1 MNLIANSAWR
11 GGDPGVIFIDRINE
25 AHPIPGTIE
34 ATNPCGEQPLL
45 PYESCNLGSINL
57 SRLVEKGEIA
67 WDRLDEL
74 ITLGVRFLDDV
85 IDVNKFP
92 LKQIEEVTFRNR
104 KIGLGVMGFA
114 EMLIEMNISYN
125 SKDAIRVAEEVMGR
139 LAKLGRE
146 ESARLG
152 AERGYS
158 PSSSSRSSKVG
169 TPCATRPS
177 QRLPQRAPSA

>member
-11 GGDPGVIFIDRINE
+11 GGDPGVIFIDRINA

-57 SRLVEKGEIA
+57 SRLVEKGEIK

-85 IDVNKFP
+85 IDVNRFP
-92 LKQIEEVTFRNR
+92 LAQIEEVTLQKQEDRPR
-104 KIGLGVMGFA
+104 GHGVCG
-114 EMLIEMNISYN
+114 
-125 SKDAIRVAEEVMGR
+125 DADRDEH
-139 LAKLGRE
+139 LL
-146 ESARLG
+146 
-152 AERGYS
+152 
-158 PSSSSRSSKVG
+158 
-169 TPCATRPS
+169 
-177 QRLPQRAPSA
+177 QLPRCDPRC